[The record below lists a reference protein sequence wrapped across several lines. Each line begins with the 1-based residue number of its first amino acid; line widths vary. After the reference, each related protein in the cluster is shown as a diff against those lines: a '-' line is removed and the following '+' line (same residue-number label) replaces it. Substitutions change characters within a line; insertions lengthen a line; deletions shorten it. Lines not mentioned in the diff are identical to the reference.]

1 MTAIVLANICVSY
14 IMTSQNEQAE
24 DLMKHVEQEEER
36 LAVEA
41 PLTRHFHFCIIN
53 LVLGTLYCAKGNFE
67 FGISRVMKSMEP
79 FNKKVGCDNIY

>member
-14 IMTSQNEQAE
+14 IMTSKNEQAE

-36 LAVEA
+36 LSIEA
-41 PLTRHFHFCIIN
+41 PEKRFYHFCIIN

-79 FNKKVGCDNIY
+79 FNKKVSTIL